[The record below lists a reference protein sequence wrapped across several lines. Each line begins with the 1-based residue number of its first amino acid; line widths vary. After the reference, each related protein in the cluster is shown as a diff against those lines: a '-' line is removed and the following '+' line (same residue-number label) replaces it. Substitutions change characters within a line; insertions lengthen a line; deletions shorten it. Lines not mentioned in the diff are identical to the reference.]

1 MRKYELTTIFP
12 IEEELSKKG
21 IEDVRAVLTQFGAE
35 IEGEEPMGDRNLCY
49 EVKKQNRGRF
59 ILFNIKANPAKII
72 DIDQQLK
79 LNKNLLKFLFVNVE
93 E

>member
-21 IEDVRAVLTQFGAE
+21 LEDTRAILAQFGAE
-35 IEGEEPMGDRNLCY
+35 IESEEPMGDRNLCY
-49 EVKKQNRGRF
+49 EIKKQNRGRF
-59 ILFNIKANPAKII
+59 LLLNIKANPAKIV
-72 DIDQQLK
+72 DIDRQFK
-79 LNKNLLKFLFVNVE
+79 LNKNLLKFLFVKIE